1 MQPAASG
8 SNTQHTS
15 RAAWYDA
22 VLKPALVIVVSGLSM
37 DHTKPALA
45 YWMSAG
51 GFACIYKVRD
61 VNTGQLYALKHLR
74 LQADAEAL
82 VEVQKEAKTM
92 AKLRGHPNV
101 LRLHA
106 VAFAGPKGAETD
118 GFMLLDYCYTTLIDQ
133 MQTCH
138 FNLDDATVLEVFY
151 CVCQGVA
158 HMHRQKPPMAHRCA
172 QRRPPTAA
180 PTLPTPSSPLPC
192 AHSMQP
198 GRHQQQH
205 MPA

>member
-1 MQPAASG
+1 
-8 SNTQHTS
+8 
-15 RAAWYDA
+15 
-22 VLKPALVIVVSGLSM
+22 M
-37 DHTKPALA
+37 DRTKPAPVSL
-45 YWMSAG
+45 MSAG

-92 AKLRGHPNV
+92 AKLRGHANV

-172 QRRPPTAA
+172 QRSLQPQTMPQTPPKNSFRIQ
-180 PTLPTPSSPLPC
+180 PPC
-192 AHSMQP
+192 HALILC
-198 GRHQQQH
+198 RRRRQQH
-205 MPA
+205 TCPPCCLPSPVMHRCSVANAR